1 MKSSLRSAIHSTQA
15 AHKAWIPE
23 ELNTVPDV
31 VQMDEKMEQIAAL
44 FGAKFAGIAPKVERR
59 QVVHSSQF
67 DTDFNTWSPSD
78 INDEPEDLVKEEWSF
93 LTTEELGYK
102 IYKPEPAK
110 VEPEIVES
118 DHKSNVRIE
127 KLNEEI
133 LKQAR
138 AQADE
143 IILEA
148 QRMADQIMAIA
159 QEEIEQQKQAGHN
172 KGMEAGYQEVDST
185 IMLSRLMVEEVD
197 AWKKDLL
204 SQSEKI
210 VLGMVKDIAQTMFG
224 EGVKL
229 DPSALQQNLNRVME
243 SAQGL
248 GDLNIFINPRDARL
262 LDPSWSEYQ
271 LLITGDRVK
280 IIPSE
285 TITPGGCFVKGS
297 MGTVD
302 ARVQTQLSAV
312 IKSLDEN
319 EELTD

>member
-1 MKSSLRSAIHSTQA
+1 MKSSLRSVIHTEQSSHQA
-15 AHKAWIPE
+15 WVPE
-23 ELNTVPDV
+23 DLNSEPQIVP
-31 VQMDEKMEQIAAL
+31 MDEKMEQIAAL
-44 FGAKFAGIAPKVERR
+44 FGAKFAGIAPKTERR
-59 QVVHSSQF
+59 QVVHSALF
-67 DTDFNTWSPSD
+67 DTNFNNWNPAD
-78 INDEPEDLVKEEWSF
+78 INDEPEQLVKEEWSF
-93 LTTEELGYK
+93 IATEDLGYK
-102 IYKPEPAK
+102 IFKPEPVK
-110 VEPEIVES
+110 EEPRIVEPE
-118 DHKSNVRIE
+118 HKNAAKTE

-138 AQADE
+138 AQAEE

-148 QRMADQIMAIA
+148 QKMADQMMSIA
-159 QEEIEQQKQAGHN
+159 QEEIEQQKQAGH
-172 KGMEAGYQEVDST
+172 KQGMEAGYQEVDST

-204 SQSEKI
+204 SQSENI

-229 DPSALQQNLNRVME
+229 DPTALQQNLNRVME

-302 ARVQTQLSAV
+302 ARVETQLSAV

-319 EELTD
+319 EDSTD